1 MLQLGGVVRIFKGG
15 NMRSIKAKILV
26 AIIVCTVGAI
36 MLSSFIISDKASQAI
51 FDEAEERL
59 NQQAQ
64 GVGLR
69 VQEFVTG
76 TELLV
81 DNTVSTFG
89 NSLELNKYQVEAG
102 YRSSTN
108 KNFKNILSDVVMS
121 IDGTKEVFF
130 LFNPEL
136 ELDFHQMSM
145 SNVDGE
151 AVYNKNQLDMSL
163 YNIEEGAEID
173 PSAQWYFDIKKHG
186 NDLVGADLELTGL
199 WSKPYMDADNQ
210 KLIAYYKPIYA
221 YKKLI
226 GVIGI
231 RLDYTLFE
239 NEINS
244 VQVYETGYAYLLD
257 EKYNIMVHKLYDEG
271 SDLRESNDDYNTIVD
286 AMQASTA
293 GVQEYTLDGEDS
305 IVGFSRLRNKWTVV
319 ITPPLDE
326 MLKARAD
333 MRNIMFIMMAVLS
346 VVAAIIALI
355 LASALARPIKGITEL
370 LSKIGDLDLNED
382 DRLDKLMKS
391 KDETGV
397 MAKELDK
404 VKSSLIEIVSSLK
417 NLSGNLFEKSED
429 MVIVTNDSSES
440 INHVNSSIEDLTLGA
455 NDQADEAQKSNEA
468 LLVLNE
474 KIEKVIISV
483 NKALEFSLQTKDV
496 NEASSE
502 VVTSLERITAETVE
516 NTNVMETNVAE
527 LLRTSN
533 QIDEIV
539 VVIKNIAN
547 QTNLLALNASIE
559 AARAGEAGRGFAV
572 VADEIRKLAVQT
584 SDSTNQIEEFTIKIE
599 DQVKVVS
606 DNIALARNNAD
617 DTDKSTTNVS
627 DAISNTI
634 ESVQGIIELIEDL
647 TTELDDLSQSK
658 DVVVNSIG
666 NIAAVTEESSA
677 AADSVSSMMENQI
690 DNMNKISSS
699 SESIGTVA
707 EQIEVEMQ
715 KFRLDN

>member
-1 MLQLGGVVRIFKGG
+1 
-15 NMRSIKAKILV
+15 MRSIKAKILI
-26 AIIVCTVGAI
+26 AIIACTVGAI
-36 MLSSFIISDKASQAI
+36 MLSSFIISDKASTAI
-51 FDEAEERL
+51 FNEAEERL

-69 VQEFVTG
+69 IQEFVSG

-89 NSLELNKYQVEAG
+89 NSLELNKYQIETS

-108 KNFKNILSDVVMS
+108 KNFKNILGDVLMS
-121 IDGTKEVFF
+121 IEGTKEVFF

-145 SNVDGE
+145 TNVESE

-163 YNIEEGAEID
+163 YNVDEGAEID
-173 PSAQWYFDIKKHG
+173 PSAQWFFDVVEHG
-186 NDLVGADLELTGL
+186 DNLVESDLEVTGM
-199 WSKPYMDADNQ
+199 WSEPYIDEENQ
-210 KLIAYYKPIYA
+210 KVIAYYKPIYA
-221 YKKLI
+221 YKNLI
-226 GVIGI
+226 GVVGI
-231 RLDYTLFE
+231 RLDYALFG
-239 NEINS
+239 NVINS
-244 VQVYETGYAYLLD
+244 VKVYESGYAYLLD
-257 EKYNIMVHKLYDEG
+257 DNYNVLVHRMYAEG
-271 SDLRESNDDYNTIVD
+271 DDLREVDEDYNSIIE
-286 AMQASTA
+286 AMQATDS
-293 GVQEYTLDGEDS
+293 GVQKYTFEGKDS
-305 IVGFSRLRNKWTVV
+305 IVGFSRLKNKWTVV

-326 MLKARAD
+326 MLAARAD
-333 MRNIMFIMMAVLS
+333 MRNIMFLMMGVLTGVAA
-346 VVAAIIALI
+346 VVAII
-355 LASALARPIKGITEL
+355 LASALAKPIKGITEL
-370 LSKIGDLDLNED
+370 LSQIGDLDLHD
-382 DRLDKLMKS
+382 DERLDKLMKS

-397 MAKELDK
+397 MANELDK

-417 NLSGNLFEKSED
+417 DLSGSLFEKSED
-429 MVIVTNDSSES
+429 MVIVSNDSSES
-440 INHVNSSIEDLTLGA
+440 INHVYSSVEDLTLGA
-455 NDQADEAQKSNEA
+455 NDQAEEAQKSNEA

-474 KIEKVIISV
+474 KIEKVITSV
-483 NKALEFSLQTKDV
+483 NKALEFSHQTKDV
-496 NEASSE
+496 NEASSD
-502 VVTSLERITAETVE
+502 VVTSLERITTETVE
-516 NTNVMETNVAE
+516 NTNVMETNVEE
-527 LLRTSN
+527 LLKKSN

-584 SDSTNQIEEFTIKIE
+584 SESTNQIEEFTVEIE
-599 DQVKVVS
+599 EQVKVVS

-617 DTDKSTTNVS
+617 DTDKATTNVS

-634 ESVQGIIELIEDL
+634 ESVQGIIGLIEEL
-647 TTELDDLSQSK
+647 TVELDDLSVSK

-677 AADSVSSMMENQI
+677 AADSVSSMMEKQI
-690 DNMNKISSS
+690 ENMNKMSDSSD
-699 SESIGTVA
+699 SIGKVA

-715 KFRLDN
+715 KFKLDN